1 MKVCFP
7 VREDR
12 SVQSEVYGHFG
23 SAPMFVMAD
32 TETGE
37 TTAVLNPNASHEHG
51 ACNPVG
57 ALSGHE
63 VDCVVVGGIGG
74 GALMRLA
81 GAGIRVYKAGAK
93 TVEENMALLHSG
105 GLVEFAPGHTCAS
118 SASSASRGRGGGCS
132 HH

>member
-12 SVQSEVYGHFG
+12 SVDSEVYGHFG
-23 SAPMFVMAD
+23 SAPMFVMVD
-32 TETGE
+32 TQTRETV
-37 TTAVLNPNASHEHG
+37 AVPNPNASHERG
-51 ACNPVG
+51 MCNPVG

-81 GAGIRVYKAGAK
+81 GSGIRVFRAAAR
-93 TVEENMALLHSG
+93 TVQENLALLDSG
-105 GLVEFAPGHTCAS
+105 GLVEFGAGHTCAS
-118 SASSASRGRGGGCS
+118 GGHGGGCS
-132 HH
+132 HG